1 MDRWSLYYYYMLL
14 FKCLHSKMV
23 IIIFNSSPR
32 LTVINQLG
40 FKTKEFFYVVV
51 RAHCIKAFVH
61 TSPHNGMITLK
72 YNRFTTTTFVGW
84 DFPNPY
90 KIYSDLHIIYKR
102 IIDCC
107 TRDAIK
113 WPIVHIIWIS
123 VKMFE
128 WIYSYNITIVG

>member
-1 MDRWSLYYYYMLL
+1 MDRWRLYYYYMLL

-32 LTVINQLG
+32 LTVINQLS
-40 FKTKEFFYVVV
+40 FKTKEFFYIGV

-61 TSPHNGMITLK
+61 TPPHNGMITLK

-90 KIYSDLHIIYKR
+90 KIYSDLHIIICKR

-107 TRDAIK
+107 SNTGHYK
-113 WPIVHIIWIS
+113 VT
-123 VKMFE
+123 
-128 WIYSYNITIVG
+128 YSIPTYYLNFRKKVRMNIFV